1 MNVANT
7 RARQLVLHFCSNKI
21 TGSGAGTLVEQ
32 IAKSSA
38 NKKADE
44 AMRVPS
50 LTEIV
55 NERAQAQQIDD
66 VSSARFTKL
75 SSAIPSL
82 VIPPKD
88 GWGNNEEA
96 AQAEA
101 AKDEAAEAKAVKEA
115 GAGGAVRIPYL
126 IGMVNERA

>member
-1 MNVANT
+1 
-7 RARQLVLHFCSNKI
+7 
-21 TGSGAGTLVEQ
+21 
-32 IAKSSA
+32 
-38 NKKADE
+38 
-44 AMRVPS
+44 MRVPS
-50 LTEIV
+50 LIEIV

-101 AKDEAAEAKAVKEA
+101 AKDEAAEEKAVKEA